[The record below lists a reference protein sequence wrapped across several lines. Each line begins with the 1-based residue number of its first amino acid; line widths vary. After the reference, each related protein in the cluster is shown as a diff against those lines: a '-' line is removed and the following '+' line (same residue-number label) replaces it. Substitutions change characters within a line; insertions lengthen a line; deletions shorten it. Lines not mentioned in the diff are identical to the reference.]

1 MSKIRIFSLTAVAIL
16 ILQITGGCS
25 KNESPD
31 FPETP
36 QPVEL
41 NPVQLKI
48 VEADNS
54 FAIEILKKVI
64 AAEQESENIMISP
77 LSISYA
83 LTMTANGASG
93 ETADSMLSV
102 LRLSNLSMEEINNS
116 YMELTDKLR
125 NLDKRVTLNLA
136 NSVWVEQRLSPKIS
150 FLNILEN
157 YYAAEAREF
166 SVNDPGIVAVINGW
180 ISNATNN
187 TINHVLDEISQE
199 TVMLL
204 INAIY
209 FNGKWKYSFNEDETE
224 GMPFHRS
231 NGTTVQADMMRQSV
245 TIPVAIFEDY
255 TIAELPYGQGNFV
268 MDIILPAEDK
278 MIGEIISDMDNN
290 FLNEAVGAMNPAEID
305 LFMPRFTYE
314 FKTGLNQ
321 ILSKMGM
328 GIAFDPGRA
337 DFSNISDDNLYI
349 DRTIHQSFI
358 KNNEE
363 GTEASAVTV
372 VTIGVTSIGEK
383 RVIKLDR
390 PFLYFIRES
399 ESNTLLFAGVTGNP
413 VY

>member
-1 MSKIRIFSLTAVAIL
+1 MSTFKLFSLTAIAIL
-16 ILQITGGCS
+16 SLLITGGCS

-31 FPETP
+31 FPDTP

-64 AAEQESENIMISP
+64 AAEQEAENIMISP

-102 LRLSNLSMEEINNS
+102 LQLSNLAIEDINNS
-116 YMELTDKLR
+116 YMELTDKLS

-136 NSVWVEQRLSPKIS
+136 NSVWVEQRLNPKSS
-150 FLNILEN
+150 FMTTLEN
-157 YYAAEAREF
+157 YYSAEAREF

-180 ISNATNN
+180 ISDATNN

-209 FNGKWKYSFNEDETE
+209 FNGKWKYSFNPDETRS
-224 GMPFHRS
+224 MPFYRS
-231 NGTTVQADMMRQSV
+231 NGTNVQADMMTQTV
-245 TIPVAIFEDY
+245 TIPVAVFADY

-268 MDIILPAEDK
+268 MDVILPSEDK
-278 MIGEIISDMDNN
+278 MIGDITSVMDNN
-290 FLNEAVGAMNPAEID
+290 FLNEALAAMNPAEID

-314 FKTGLNQ
+314 FKTGLND
-321 ILSKMGM
+321 ILGKMGM
-328 GIAFDPGRA
+328 GIAFDPARA

-349 DRTIHQSFI
+349 DKAIHQSFI

-372 VTIGVTSIGEK
+372 ITIGVTSIGET
-383 RVIKLDR
+383 RVLKLDR
-390 PFLYFIRES
+390 PFVYFIRES
-399 ESNTLLFAGVTGNP
+399 ESNTILFAGITGNP